1 MKINSIEKILIGVLI
16 GIAIF
21 IASFYFL
28 IKPEMSD
35 LSKARASYQKASD
48 QLEQEKNN
56 SANVAT
62 LKMSNDKLQLT
73 IQNNA
78 QPFFPELKS
87 DKLQIFFQN
96 LASKVGVAYTG
107 ITISDVSVTQVD
119 VSSDSSD
126 SNNKTIV
133 NYPAKIAGKEIQGQ
147 KVIVEN
153 KNTNSSSSS
162 SNSSSAKN
170 DNAPDLVEL
179 STVVVT
185 IKNPSKKQITDFVD
199 AVNASGRIA
208 RITNVS
214 ETSDEKNSLTANI
227 TVECYGIYKYF
238 SGDALQV
245 DSLATP

>member
-35 LSKARASYQKASD
+35 LSKAKAGYQKASD

-78 QPFFPELKS
+78 QSFFPELKS
-87 DKLQIFFQN
+87 DKVQIFFQD
-96 LASKVGVAYTG
+96 LAKKVGVAYTG
-107 ITISDVSVTQVD
+107 ITISSVSATQVGT
-119 VSSDSSD
+119 SSDSD
-126 SNNKTIV
+126 SNSNAPV
-133 NYPAKIAGKEIQGQ
+133 NYPAKIAGKEIQGE
-147 KVIVEN
+147 KVIVEDKN
-153 KNTNSSSSS
+153 KKTSSSSS
-162 SNSSSAKN
+162 KE
-170 DNAPDLVEL
+170 DDDAPDLVEM
-179 STVVVT
+179 STVVIT
-185 IKNPSKKQITDFVD
+185 LKGPSKKQITDFVD
-199 AVNASGRIA
+199 AVNASGRII
-208 RITNVS
+208 RVTNVS

-238 SGDALQV
+238 SGDPLQV